1 MTTSPVVTT
10 GEQVAETLHRLGYLI
25 DRHSLPAPVEVRV
38 RRLSI
43 GVELGDLHDLR
54 RWAETTDAMVTDDG
68 WLAGKWH
75 YIACSVFGDV
85 PVRLTCYGK
94 ALTP

>member
-25 DRHSLPAPVEVRV
+25 GQHHLPAPTELRV

-43 GVELGDLHDLR
+43 GVELADLHDLN
-54 RWAETTDAMVTDDG
+54 RWADVTDATVAGGRWLDDE
-68 WLAGKWH
+68 WH
-75 YIACSVFGDV
+75 YVACTVIGDV
-85 PVRLTCYGK
+85 PLRMTAFGK